1 MFQAATAD
9 VDTTPFV
16 NKILGTEEGAGE
28 EAEADEG
35 DGDGEGED
43 GDAAAEE

>member
-16 NKILGTEEGAGE
+16 NKILGTDEGADEG
-28 EAEADEG
+28 AEADEG
-35 DGDGEGED
+35 DGDEGD
-43 GDAAAEE
+43 GDAAGDE

>member
-16 NKILGTEEGAGE
+16 NKILGVDGGVGGAA

-35 DGDGEGED
+35 EE
-43 GDAAAEE
+43 GDAAGDE